1 VLFGLWWLSGIVA
14 GGTTSVRGAASIF
27 GVGMCSALLLQLMWL
42 TNYVN
47 SNWWQT
53 IVGFDSG
60 VGLQK
65 GLKELASFDFG
76 RFNFA
81 TFALLYFFV
90 LVVSLGTA
98 RGERFVLA
106 LRGAMFAVVFLG
118 IAVVGDT
125 RVINAAMPDP
135 AVLLTAVALGLALGA
150 IAAVEAFDVDVKGR
164 KFGWQQP
171 ASVLALCAIAVGVF
185 PLAVN
190 AANGRWNQPSSSL
203 SSLLSQLQKN
213 PIEGDYRILYLGNP
227 LLLPAAPR
235 TIPFGSGES
244 AQLGY
249 AITDDGAATLYNQ
262 WAAKKTSAVVSL
274 EKTLQDMGES
284 NSPRI
289 GRLLAPLGVRYIV
302 VPLID
307 GSRST
312 RAQPLPLPEGLLSAL
327 EVQLDFRRQYFASDL
342 VIYENVAWAPT
353 LAQLTEAGIAAS
365 KNAGSEALILSDLR
379 GATPVKTGF
388 IPGRATQKLNVSG
401 GTVSAAIP
409 SSSRWRL
416 EIKNQE
422 VPSRPAFGATQAFDI
437 PAEVPANTVATLT
450 FSRPWSHVLL
460 VIAQFAM
467 WVFAVLFALGIRLK
481 RRRSSE
487 VALSSDARNISF
499 DGGVQ

>member
-1 VLFGLWWLSGIVA
+1 
-14 GGTTSVRGAASIF
+14 
-27 GVGMCSALLLQLMWL
+27 
-42 TNYVN
+42 
-47 SNWWQT
+47 
-53 IVGFDSG
+53 
-60 VGLQK
+60 
-65 GLKELASFDFG
+65 
-76 RFNFA
+76 
-81 TFALLYFFV
+81 
-90 LVVSLGTA
+90 
-98 RGERFVLA
+98 
-106 LRGAMFAVVFLG
+106 
-118 IAVVGDT
+118 
-125 RVINAAMPDP
+125 
-135 AVLLTAVALGLALGA
+135 
-150 IAAVEAFDVDVKGR
+150 
-164 KFGWQQP
+164 
-171 ASVLALCAIAVGVF
+171 
-185 PLAVN
+185 
-190 AANGRWNQPSSSL
+190 
-203 SSLLSQLQKN
+203 
-213 PIEGDYRILYLGNP
+213 
-227 LLLPAAPR
+227 
-235 TIPFGSGES
+235 
-244 AQLGY
+244 LGY

-274 EKTLQDMGES
+274 EKTLQDMGDS

-327 EVQLDFRRQYFASDL
+327 EVQLDFRRQYYASDL

-416 EIKNQE
+416 EIQNQK

-437 PAEVPANTVATLT
+437 PADVPTNTVATLT

-467 WVFAVLFALGIRLK
+467 WVFAVFFALGIRLK
-481 RRRSSE
+481 RRRPSE

-499 DGGVQ
+499 DGGAQ

>member
-1 VLFGLWWLSGIVA
+1 
-14 GGTTSVRGAASIF
+14 
-27 GVGMCSALLLQLMWL
+27 LQLMWL
-42 TNYVN
+42 GNYVN

-60 VGLQK
+60 VGLHK
-65 GLKELASFDFG
+65 GIQELASFNFG
-76 RFNFA
+76 RFHLA

-106 LRGAMFAVVFLG
+106 LRGATFVVAFLG
-118 IAVVGDT
+118 LAVVGDT
-125 RVINAAMPDP
+125 RVVNAAMPDP
-135 AVLLTAVALGLALGA
+135 AVLLTVVALGLALGA

-171 ASVLALCAIAVGVF
+171 ASVLALCAIAVGAF

-213 PIEGDYRILYLGNP
+213 PVEGDYRILYLGNS

-235 TIPFGSGES
+235 TIPFGSTDGL
-244 AQLGY
+244 QLGY

-274 EKTLQDMGES
+274 ENTLQNLSEG
-284 NSPRI
+284 NTPRI

-312 RAQPLPLPEGLLSAL
+312 RAQPLPLPQGLLSAL

-342 VIYENVAWAPT
+342 IIYENVAWAPT
-353 LAQLTEAGIAAS
+353 LAQLSDVGIAAS

-388 IPGRATQKLNVSG
+388 IPGRATQKLDVRG

-416 EIKNQE
+416 EIKNQK
-422 VPSRPAFGATQAFDI
+422 VLSRPAFGATQAFDI
-437 PAEVPANTVATLT
+437 PTDVPEHTVATLA
-450 FSRPWSHVLL
+450 FSRPWKHVLL
-460 VIAQFAM
+460 VVLQFAM
-467 WVFAVLFALGIRLK
+467 WVFAVFFALGIRI
-481 RRRSSE
+481 RRRRQVE
-487 VALSSDARNISF
+487 VTLSSDARDISF
-499 DGGVQ
+499 GGNQ